1 MFINSKQTRPAGAV
15 SESRQTE
22 AGGVNT
28 IEAFVATIDAM
39 MDTTTDTT
47 TIVAGVQSYLA
58 PLLNHPDLL
67 TEEQR
72 LPSPDRYRS
81 HIVAIAPSRR
91 FSVVSL
97 VWLPGQVTPI
107 HDHICWC
114 VVGVLEGE
122 EFEERYSLKED
133 EQGNRWL
140 ARTGEWLVSP
150 GGVTSALVPPEENIH
165 RVRNAGEQL
174 AISIHVYGADIGFY
188 GSSINE
194 CFDALP
200 EYSPAKPGRPVA
212 WRFTRSQT

>member
-1 MFINSKQTRPAGAV
+1 LFINSKQISPAGAIP
-15 SESRQTE
+15 ESRQND
-22 AGGVNT
+22 VDSVDS

-39 MDTTTDTT
+39 MDTTRDIPTV
-47 TIVAGVQSYLA
+47 VARVQSYLTT
-58 PLLNHPDLL
+58 LLNTRDLL

-72 LPSPDRYRS
+72 IPSQDRYRS

-97 VWLPGQVTPI
+97 VWLPGQATPI

-133 EQGNRWL
+133 ETGNRWL
-140 ARTGEWLVSP
+140 SRTNEWLVSP
-150 GGVTSALVPPEENIH
+150 GGVTSALVPPAENIH
-165 RVRNAGEQL
+165 RVRNAGDHL

-194 CFDALP
+194 CFDSLP
-200 EYSPAKPGRPVA
+200 EYSPARRGHSVA
-212 WRFTRSQT
+212 WRRARSQA